1 MISKTFTTI
10 ICLFIFSSCATYSVV
25 STNTIDETIIF
36 IQGDRDS
43 LLGLKIQAGSFGI
56 DSVERSNIQKDKH
69 QSSNL
74 NNNTSRM
81 SLIKVPV
88 EPGMTNL
95 RIYRNGKTI
104 YSKELYLGSGQI
116 RKIEI

>member
-74 NNNTSRM
+74 NNTSRM
-81 SLIKVPV
+81 SSIKVPV

-104 YSKELYLGSGQI
+104 YSKDLYLGSGQI